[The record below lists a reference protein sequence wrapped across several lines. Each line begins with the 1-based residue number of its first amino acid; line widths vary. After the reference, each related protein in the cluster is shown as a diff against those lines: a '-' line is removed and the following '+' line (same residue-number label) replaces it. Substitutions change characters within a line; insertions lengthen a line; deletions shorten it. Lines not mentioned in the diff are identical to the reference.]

1 MEVSRDHVVHIL
13 RRAGLQQVADKAEDE
28 LPVALELD
36 DALNWAARHGVTPDQ
51 VISDMGGSP

>member
-13 RRAGLQQVADKAEDE
+13 RRAGLHQVADQAESE

-36 DALNWAARHGVTPDQ
+36 DAMNWAARHGVTHDE
-51 VISDMGGSP
+51 VISQMGGSP